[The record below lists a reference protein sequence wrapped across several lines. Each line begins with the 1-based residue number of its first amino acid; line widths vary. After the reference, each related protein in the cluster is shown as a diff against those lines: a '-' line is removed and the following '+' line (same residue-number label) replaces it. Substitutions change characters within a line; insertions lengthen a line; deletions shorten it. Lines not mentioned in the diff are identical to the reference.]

1 MRNIAEDHKY
11 TIGASQAHRIC
22 TCPQSETLPTGAI
35 NFIEDMVRLPSEKF
49 ADRYESPSMKWGIE
63 QEPNAIAR
71 LEQEFDFKA
80 QFTGDEQKRLYAS
93 EEYPLLSAL
102 PDGIFLM
109 DDEIIVVEIKCLN
122 TYNHEKIIKEVG
134 DNCTALKYFY
144 FAKWVQCQAQ
154 MICVEQ
160 NYQQNSITSILTFY
174 DPRSRLTDLHYLVV
188 KPDYEFR
195 EFLKKR
201 LKLASALYQR
211 ISNELNSNPIVF
223 DGTMPK
229 TQIVKKSDDFE
240 VTPEILKF
248 GLDSVVSMAAEH
260 FGVKVVDGHFI
271 GGDVFN
277 CETQEGRDLAKKAKN
292 KVTKIRSAVLKLNQP
307 ITKSLFADY
316 KKSLAIDQGITEKL
330 NSLRDH
336 LIAPLTE
343 WEKEQ
348 ERIQQEQI
356 EAENEKKRLADEA
369 AAKVRQAI
377 LDKIER
383 LKVFS
388 RDVESIQMIER
399 KIEEINSIEIDAL
412 FGEFEEQA
420 RQIKFNSIIEI
431 ETARKDIEEQEK
443 QKRLDDFEIFKAK
456 CDALIDPLHSAQ
468 YLESRILKLGEQG
481 HFPSDLES
489 KYIELINETIKKL
502 TNELIPDAKQR
513 AIEYAAEQN
522 KAQEEARKQKE
533 ALERLA
539 EFNRA
544 QAQKE
549 RDFLNDWD
557 VAIVENK
564 LFDLRKKTILEKAK
578 EQEKVEKEVIE
589 KNQQTVTFSL
599 MPMDHKVLAIYKALN
614 EDLYLRIID
623 IADSIDGYLSSETQ
637 ASYLHNLFGD
647 TKQEKELK
655 KAFIE
660 VIKSLS

>member
-22 TCPQSETLPTGAI
+22 TYPQSETLPIGAI
-35 NFIEDMVRLPSEKF
+35 NFIEDMVRLPYDKFEK
-49 ADRYESPSMKWGIE
+49 RYESQSMKWGID
-63 QEPNAIAR
+63 QETNVIAR
-71 LEQEFDFKA
+71 LEQEFDCKA
-80 QFTGDEQKRLYAS
+80 QFTANEQARLYAG
-93 EEYPLLSAL
+93 EEYPILSAL
-102 PDGIFLM
+102 PDGLFFI
-109 DDEIIVVEIKCLN
+109 DDEIIIIEVKCLD
-122 TYNHEKIIKEVG
+122 TTNHNKIIREVG
-134 DNCTALKYFY
+134 DSSNNLKLFD
-144 FAKWVQCQAQ
+144 FAKWVQCQVQ
-154 MICVEQ
+154 TICVEQ
-160 NYQQNSITSILTFY
+160 SYHQKNITSILAFY

-188 KPDYEFR
+188 DPDYKFR

-201 LKLASALYQR
+201 LKLASSLYQR
-211 ISNELNSNPIVF
+211 IRNELNSNPIVF

-240 VTPEILKF
+240 ITPELLQL

-260 FGVKVVDGHFI
+260 FGVKVVDGHFV

-307 ITKSLFADY
+307 ITKELFATY
-316 KKSLAIDQGITEKL
+316 KKSLTIDQGITEKL
-330 NSLRDH
+330 NALRDH

-356 EAENEKKRLADEA
+356 DAENEKKRLEEES

-377 LDKIER
+377 LDKIEK

-388 RDVESIQMIER
+388 RDVESIKTIER
-399 KIEEINSIEIDAL
+399 KIEEINSITIDAM
-412 FGEFEEQA
+412 FGEFEEEA
-420 RQIKFNSIIEI
+420 KQIKLNSIIEI
-431 ETARKDIEEQEK
+431 ETARKDIEEQ
-443 QKRLDDFEIFKAK
+443 
-456 CDALIDPLHSAQ
+456 
-468 YLESRILKLGEQG
+468 
-481 HFPSDLES
+481 
-489 KYIELINETIKKL
+489 NKK
-502 TNELIPDAKQR
+502 
-513 AIEYAAEQN
+513 
-522 KAQEEARKQKE
+522 QEEARIQKE
-533 ALERLA
+533 ADDRLA

-549 RDFLNDWD
+549 RDLLNDWD

-564 LFDLRKKTILEKAK
+564 LFDLEKETILSKAK
-578 EQEKVEKEVIE
+578 DQERIE
-589 KNQQTVTFSL
+589 KQVIKNDKATDNHLSRAIETALL
-599 MPMDHKVLAIYKALN
+599 MPLDHKVLAIYKDLDH
-614 EDLYLRIID
+614 DLYLRIID
-623 IADSIDGYLSSETQ
+623 IAGSIEDYLLSDTK

-647 TKQEKELK
+647 SKREKELK